1 LFEGKAFE
9 LFRSFAEEVEE
20 NKEYV
25 PEESEFSG
33 GNAGIKMRD
42 EDDDNDVADSKGL
55 LVIFVPKFD
64 DMAEFI
70 GFVLADARCSIM
82 VIISAFMRQCNQHD
96 GGETYLRTF

>member
-1 LFEGKAFE
+1 VLE

-25 PEESEFSG
+25 PDESGFSG

-42 EDDDNDVADSKGL
+42 DDDDDEVVDSKGL

-64 DMAEFI
+64 DMAESV
-70 GFVLADARCSIM
+70 GFVLNDARCSIM
-82 VIISAFMRQCNQHD
+82 VLISAFMRQCNQHD
-96 GGETYLRTF
+96 GGETYLGIF